1 MCAVCDMTALI
12 QALYVQLCQASPG
25 GSMACHTDHA
35 QHGAASDVEVITH

>member
-1 MCAVCDMTALI
+1 MCAVCDLTALI

-35 QHGAASDVEVITH
+35 RSMVLPQMWR